1 MIYDNNYNNHNNYNN
16 PQIEVLNEANNLEA
30 NSKRERIVNKFF
42 DELKV
47 FEQKIDLRNKENIDK
62 NNIELLTY
70 TNLTQ
75 NYLEYLSDDE
85 AIINVI
91 CEKIYSDTASYMESN
106 NIEEK
111 EVIKKGIQTAC
122 FCIYL
127 CKEKLIDDYA
137 ASYIKTAIA
146 INDTKELYTDFNNLF
161 EYIGEKTKSLIKK
174 FITSLDAIIPERR
187 NNAEEIEKEI
197 LENLELFKISSDEN
211 DELDIIRTLYCQN
224 IELLNTLKTYGIDER
239 ILNTIENNMA
249 SCRSKVKN
257 SPYLKTQININMKL
271 LYSFLYICIKN
282 ENKNKVTAFL
292 NEISN
297 HNIEAL
303 QHNINRI
310 ISLHDEENII
320 KTISEKILG
329 NISENLDE
337 VNNKLKEEILNN
349 IKDMRRKS
357 DENNKFD
364 FIKGLGREITGV
376 FHNSKFY
383 DVYLSNKIEQCKGFY
398 CNKISQNPSLQT
410 PITVGLELLYALLYS
425 YKKNSDIYPNI
436 EFKELIENICKNSI
450 EYFAYNFEK
459 IFKPYDK
466 KGFMESIKNELT
478 KNIKK
483 EELDPNYKENLKM
496 NQDYLKNGIN
506 NIEKQNKNFKPNL
519 GINYKNIKAVN
530 QDEDLKIVENFKNK
544 IWKKIPHTDITS
556 LSNIKEIEETFDFY
570 KGECM
575 NIIFDSSLDEVTKE
589 KLTEKILD
597 IEFPQDDELKNSEN
611 NIMALN
617 EKNEK
622 EKDYTKK
629 MNIMSLLLYI
639 ATKSENKRRNKKM
652 LNFILKCDI
661 ENLYNYIDEIF
672 KDFKEKT
679 KEAIYKKYEITPQ

>member
-146 INDTKELYTDFNNLF
+146 INDTKKLYTDFNNLF

-349 IKDMRRKS
+349 IEDMRRKS

-661 ENLYNYIDEIF
+661 ESLYKDIDEIF

>member
-197 LENLELFKISSDEN
+197 LDNLEVFKISSDEN

>member
-1 MIYDNNYNNHNNYNN
+1 MIYNNDYNNYNYNN

-30 NSKRERIVNKFF
+30 NSNRERIVNKFF

-47 FEQKIDLRNKENIDK
+47 FKQKIDLQNKENIDK

-127 CKEKLIDDYA
+127 CKEKLINDYD

-146 INDTKELYTDFNNLF
+146 INDTKKLYTDFNNLF

-197 LENLELFKISSDEN
+197 LDNLEVFKISSDEN

-506 NIEKQNKNFKPNL
+506 NIEKQNKNFKPDL

-556 LSNIKEIEETFDFY
+556 LSDIKQIEETFDFY

-661 ENLYNYIDEIF
+661 ENLYKYIDEIF